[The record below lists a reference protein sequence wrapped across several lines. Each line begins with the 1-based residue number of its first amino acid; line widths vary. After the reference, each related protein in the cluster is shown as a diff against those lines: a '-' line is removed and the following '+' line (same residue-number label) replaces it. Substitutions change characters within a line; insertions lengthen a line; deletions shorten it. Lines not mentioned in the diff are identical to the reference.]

1 MSTVIAQFLLG
12 VCSDR
17 FCADLLLGD
26 YSFDTFSFKYGSTEA
41 LWAVQLKG
49 KEVSIWCV
57 LGEKMIYAPFGCTTT
72 IGIIAFLTMKNEKHE
87 AWSQAL
93 PVQEKGD
100 NTQF

>member
-26 YSFDTFSFKYGSTEA
+26 YSFDTFSFKYESTEA

-57 LGEKMIYAPFGCTTT
+57 LGEKMIYSPFGCTTT
-72 IGIIAFLTMKNEKHE
+72 IGIIAFLAMKTRNVKPRSKVLPILEK
-87 AWSQAL
+87 
-93 PVQEKGD
+93 KG
-100 NTQF
+100 